1 MSYPKSMQPSDTFSL
16 NTNLV
21 DVAMGRKPADMVIRN
36 GRWVCVQSGEIIPH
50 TDIAV
55 SGERIA
61 YIGPDAGHTIGA
73 QTQIINAEGRYI
85 SPGLLDGHMHVESG
99 MLTVTEFVKAVVP
112 YGTTAMFIDPHEIAN
127 VFGLQGVRLMVDEAE
142 LQPIH
147 VWVQMP
153 SCVPSAPGLE
163 TPGAILGPHEVAEAM
178 QWKRIIGLGEMMNFP
193 GVFNSDP
200 KVHAELAETFAAG
213 KVIGGHYASPDL
225 GLPFHGY
232 VAGGPMDDHEGT
244 RKEDAVA
251 RIRQGMKAMLRF
263 GSAWHDVAEG
273 VRAVTE
279 SGLDSRSIILCTDDS
294 HAETLVQE
302 GHVNRAVQQAI
313 AHGIN
318 PITAYQMTTL
328 NPAEHFH
335 LSHEIG
341 LLAPRRFA
349 DILILDD
356 LAKFPPD
363 IVITKGKLAA
373 KRGQLLLTLPSM
385 PYPDW
390 AVHSV
395 HLKHKLSATDFQ
407 LKLAEFTSL
416 PQTESVTAHV
426 IGVIENQAPTRHLQL
441 EVILDEGEIKANS
454 DRDLAK
460 IALLE
465 RHHASG
471 RIQLGLVHGFGF
483 QGACAIASTV
493 AHDSHNMIVI
503 GTDDTN
509 MAIAAN
515 ALADMGGGQI
525 VVQQNEIIGQ
535 VALPIAGLMS
545 NQPAEVVAAQART
558 VLEGFRACG
567 CTMNNPNMQ
576 LSLLGL
582 VVIPELR
589 ISDLG
594 LVDVNQFKTIPLIDR
609 NSSQ

>member
-1 MSYPKSMQPSDTFSL
+1 M
-16 NTNLV
+16 
-21 DVAMGRKPADMVIRN
+21 KP
-36 GRWVCVQSGEIIPH
+36 
-50 TDIAV
+50 
-55 SGERIA
+55 
-61 YIGPDAGHTIGA
+61 
-73 QTQIINAEGRYI
+73 
-85 SPGLLDGHMHVESG
+85 
-99 MLTVTEFVKAVVP
+99 
-112 YGTTAMFIDPHEIAN
+112 
-127 VFGLQGVRLMVDEAE
+127 
-142 LQPIH
+142 
-147 VWVQMP
+147 
-153 SCVPSAPGLE
+153 
-163 TPGAILGPHEVAEAM
+163 
-178 QWKRIIGLGEMMNFP
+178 
-193 GVFNSDP
+193 
-200 KVHAELAETFAAG
+200 
-213 KVIGGHYASPDL
+213 
-225 GLPFHGY
+225 
-232 VAGGPMDDHEGT
+232 
-244 RKEDAVA
+244 
-251 RIRQGMKAMLRF
+251 MLRF

-279 SGLDSRSIILCTDDS
+279 SGLDSRGIILCTDDS

-313 AHGIN
+313 AHGID

-328 NPAEHFH
+328 NPAEHFR

-349 DILILDD
+349 DILILED
-356 LAKFPPD
+356 LAKFPPE

-407 LKLAEFTSL
+407 LKLAEYTPL
-416 PQTESVTAHV
+416 PQTEAVTAHV

-471 RIQLGLVHGFGF
+471 RIQIGLVHGFGL

-525 VVQQNEIIGQ
+525 VVLQNEIIGQ